1 MSDGETEALR
11 QEYLAE
17 LEGDFEADQFKPG
30 SFGCHEALHM
40 AAFLEEAVDRQ
51 LLAHPAVL
59 ANPEWFKL
67 AATAERALADLYQA
81 IGAAHV
87 EER

>member
-1 MSDGETEALR
+1 MSDSETEALR
-11 QEYLAE
+11 QEYLTE
-17 LEGDFEADQFKPG
+17 LEGDFPEDQFKPG

-51 LLAHPAVL
+51 LLAHPAV
-59 ANPEWFKL
+59 AMNPEWFAL
-67 AATAERALADLYQA
+67 AATAGKALAALYQA

-87 EER
+87 EEG